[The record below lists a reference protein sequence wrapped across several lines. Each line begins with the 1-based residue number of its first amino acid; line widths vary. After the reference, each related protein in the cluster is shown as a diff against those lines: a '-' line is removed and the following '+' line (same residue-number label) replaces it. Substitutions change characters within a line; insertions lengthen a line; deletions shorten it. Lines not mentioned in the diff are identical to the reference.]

1 MSHSIRSQ
9 VFFPRGLGKN
19 NRPQIQTETA
29 RPDERLARDATLRT
43 VKLLPMNALVISRL
57 GDPDVLE
64 VRQVADP
71 VPAPG
76 QELVRVEAG
85 GVNFADIMTAQ
96 GGYPGAP
103 KPPLVAGREFCGIRA
118 RDGQPVMGYVQWG
131 AFAERVAAPQ
141 NCCGPC
147 PRDGAAKKEQ
157 PSQ

>member
-1 MSHSIRSQ
+1 
-9 VFFPRGLGKN
+9 
-19 NRPQIQTETA
+19 
-29 RPDERLARDATLRT
+29 
-43 VKLLPMNALVISRL
+43 MNALVISRL

-131 AFAERVAAPQ
+131 AFAEKVSAYSNMLWRVPEYWTNEQAAAFPVNYFTAYLGYWQ
-141 NCCGPC
+141 AGMTEAPPAGRTHPLVFPC
-147 PRDGAAKKEQ
+147 LPEHRW
-157 PSQ
+157 

>member
-1 MSHSIRSQ
+1 MLFHSAASCFRISL
-9 VFFPRGLGKN
+9 PS
-19 NRPQIQTETA
+19 E
-29 RPDERLARDATLRT
+29 ERLARDATLRT